1 MFKDHRPEVYLP
13 QIILGCL
20 LHFGSQVFQM
30 SLVTSLLGIFG
41 MVIGLV
47 GLITLAIDWKAR
59 TDSVW
64 MGIFMFVVGI
74 VVYAMLGT
82 IFLQVMH

>member
-1 MFKDHRPEVYLP
+1 
-13 QIILGCL
+13 
-20 LHFGSQVFQM
+20 
-30 SLVTSLLGIFG
+30 